1 MGYGLL
7 EGDLVVLG
15 GEAGDPGF
23 DLLGLGVVLEQLIA
37 AEAGGNGLH
46 AHVDAGIFLFGLLL
60 LPPAEGGGGGWGR
73 VSVNVLMH
81 REGGVVGEGPHLLQL
96 GQELDVRLRYLLVL
110 LVVTMRKR
118 LALVVAVV
126 LLLGNSS
133 GIEGELVL
141 PVLTDFLE
149 LAEVGLVEPGWQEGY
164 IFCWNSSVTAGALV
178 LPLIV
183 L

>member
-1 MGYGLL
+1 M
-7 EGDLVVLG
+7 
-15 GEAGDPGF
+15 
-23 DLLGLGVVLEQLIA
+23 
-37 AEAGGNGLH
+37 
-46 AHVDAGIFLFGLLL
+46 
-60 LPPAEGGGGGWGR
+60 
-73 VSVNVLMH
+73 
-81 REGGVVGEGPHLLQL
+81 GEGPHLLEF

-110 LVVTMRKR
+110 LVVAVRKG

-126 LLLGNSS
+126 LLLGDSG

-141 PVLTDFLE
+141 AVLADLLE
-149 LAEVGLVEPGWQEGY
+149 LAEVGLVEPGWREAY

>member
-1 MGYGLL
+1 M
-7 EGDLVVLG
+7 
-15 GEAGDPGF
+15 
-23 DLLGLGVVLEQLIA
+23 
-37 AEAGGNGLH
+37 
-46 AHVDAGIFLFGLLL
+46 
-60 LPPAEGGGGGWGR
+60 
-73 VSVNVLMH
+73 LMH
-81 REGGVVGEGPHLLQL
+81 REGGVVGEGPHLLEL

-110 LVVTMRKR
+110 LVVAMRKR

-126 LLLGNSS
+126 LLLGDSG

-141 PVLTDFLE
+141 AVLADLLE
-149 LAEVGLVEPGWQEGY
+149 LAEVGLVEPGWREAY